1 MWHTEHFSFT
11 IVVFTY
17 VAICMFSYFNLTY
30 VRDFDVLQV
39 NFTPILLTVCGIVAL
54 QRQYDFFLMGM
65 VLSLIADSYFALR
78 YKDHSDEIKFNVVE
92 RFAMESWSQEAFNKA
107 GQVTLQIVSLCFIG
121 LQIFLTSVGA
131 HDKDKLCFVL
141 LAFYLVRLAQF
152 ILTTNLAINIAQSN
166 FVCVC
171 LAVMTICT
179 NFSLEMNLFTMLTCA
194 VLTADA
200 ILGTA
205 IFITHNKEEILKELG
220 LYTTYKQR
228 ISGLNC
234 QGHITNLNMQIAK
247 N

>member
-107 GQVTLQIVSLCFIG
+107 GQVTLQIVSLCFIA
-121 LQIFLTSVGA
+121 LQIFLTLVGA
-131 HDKDKLCFVL
+131 HNKDKLCFVL
-141 LAFYLVRLAQF
+141 LAF
-152 ILTTNLAINIAQSN
+152 
-166 FVCVC
+166 
-171 LAVMTICT
+171 
-179 NFSLEMNLFTMLTCA
+179 
-194 VLTADA
+194 
-200 ILGTA
+200 
-205 IFITHNKEEILKELG
+205 
-220 LYTTYKQR
+220 
-228 ISGLNC
+228 
-234 QGHITNLNMQIAK
+234 
-247 N
+247 